1 MAQRSSQPQPDPA
14 AGQRGGLVY
23 QTRCA
28 LRQNIQRGCAFASA
42 LMLGRTMNMDDA
54 ISEEELA
61 ALEVTLPTALEL
73 CRLGLASMIDIR
85 QTFEIEMKGAIPDS
99 VHIPL
104 FEVKRMLGH
113 TLTED
118 EQDIL
123 DAGKP
128 KDMDAMSFFSMIN
141 QLHHARDHLLLCVCN
156 SGRRS
161 LAAASLL
168 RSLGYPKALSVA
180 GGFQAWK
187 KLNDVALK
195 TAPPSTAS

>member
-1 MAQRSSQPQPDPA
+1 MQTPDTFTPEQIA
-14 AGQRGGLVY
+14 
-23 QTRCA
+23 
-28 LRQNIQRGCAFASA
+28 
-42 LMLGRTMNMDDA
+42 
-54 ISEEELA
+54 EL
-61 ALEVTLPTALEL
+61 EITLPTAQEL

-85 QTFEIEMKGAIPDS
+85 QSFEVDMKGSIPGT

-128 KDMDAMSFFSMIN
+128 KDIDAMGFFTMIN
-141 QLHHARDHLLLCVCN
+141 QLHHGRDHLLLCVCN

-161 LAAASLL
+161 LTAAAML

-187 KLNDVALK
+187 KQQQALAAA
-195 TAPPSTAS
+195 APAAQA

>member
-1 MAQRSSQPQPDPA
+1 
-14 AGQRGGLVY
+14 
-23 QTRCA
+23 
-28 LRQNIQRGCAFASA
+28 
-42 LMLGRTMNMDDA
+42 MNMDDP
-54 ISEEELA
+54 ISPEELA

-85 QTFEIEMKGAIPDS
+85 QTFEIEMKGAIPDT

-141 QLHHARDHLLLCVCN
+141 QLHHARDHLLLCICN

-161 LAAASLL
+161 IAAASLL

-187 KLNDVALK
+187 KLKDAAPT
-195 TAPPSTAS
+195 TAPPTAAS